1 MDHLLSSLF
10 GKKEGRSAPPA
21 TGGNEAGL
29 PWQGVVRI
37 SKSSVRHLHQFFIFL
52 VRVDT
57 FTLPVRMEKP
67 SQPLHSW
74 GIPRVARISSERC
87 TTARRGHAP
96 CVFRSARK
104 LTSGSCAT

>member
-10 GKKEGRSAPPA
+10 GKKEGRSAPPE
-21 TGGNEAGL
+21 TGGHEAGL

-57 FTLPVRMEKP
+57 LTPPVRMEKP
-67 SQPLHSW
+67 SQPLYSW
-74 GIPRVARISSERC
+74 GILRAGHISSERC

-96 CVFRSARK
+96 CVFRSARRP
-104 LTSGSCAT
+104 TSDSCAR